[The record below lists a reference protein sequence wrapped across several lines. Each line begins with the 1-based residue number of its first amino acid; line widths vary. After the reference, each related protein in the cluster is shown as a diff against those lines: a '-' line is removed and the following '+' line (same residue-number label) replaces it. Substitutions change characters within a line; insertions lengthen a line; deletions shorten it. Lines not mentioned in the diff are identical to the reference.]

1 MLHSTKYHLTFV
13 LTIGKRM
20 KPLLKYLAPTFILT
34 GAFCHLNAQS
44 AKDSLFTEI
53 AKMDSVLFTAFN
65 NRDVEVFKS
74 LFTED
79 LEFFHDKGG
88 LTNYNH
94 TVNFMKEVSEGNNQ
108 LRRELIKESL
118 EVYPVPGYG
127 AIQIGIHKFCHLEN
141 GKQDCGNFKFV
152 HIWQKKNGQWKI
164 SRVVSYDH

>member
-1 MLHSTKYHLTFV
+1 
-13 LTIGKRM
+13 M
-20 KPLLKYLAPTFILT
+20 KSGLKYLLLTLLLT
-34 GAFCHLNAQS
+34 GAFCQLNAQS

-88 LTNYNH
+88 LTNYDH
-94 TVNFMKEVSEGNNQ
+94 TVNFMKEVSKGNNQ
-108 LRRELIKESL
+108 LRRELINESL
-118 EVYPVPGYG
+118 EVYPIPGYG
-127 AIQIGIHKFCHLEN
+127 AIQIGIHKFCHSEN
-141 GKQDCGNFKFV
+141 GKQDCGKFKFV

>member
-1 MLHSTKYHLTFV
+1 MLHSTKYHPTFV

-20 KPLLKYLAPTFILT
+20 KSLLKYLGLTFILI

-94 TVNFMKEVSEGNNQ
+94 TVNFMKEVSKGNNQ

-127 AIQIGIHKFCHLEN
+127 AIQIGIHKFCHSEN